1 MPRSPLLRRALVMG
15 AAVIALVVAGVVSER
30 RGRADNVPYVPRSPD
45 EIVERLPLGRESAT
59 ELELLQKAAA
69 AAPSDP
75 AHAAAFAERCIRES
89 RRTGDPRYL
98 GRARAALAPFWNDPA
113 APPRIVL
120 LRATIK
126 QSLHDFSGALADL
139 DALALA
145 KTGEGDPQV
154 ALTRGVVLYV
164 MGRYA
169 EARAS
174 CNALRSP
181 SSGLAFAVCRATV
194 DSVTGKS
201 KEAYASLSAFTS
213 RTADDEASRAERA
226 WALSTLGEIAVR
238 AGNDGAAER
247 HLRAALEADPDD
259 LYTRAALS
267 DLLLDLDRPGE
278 VPAVVGARTEDDG
291 LLLRLAIAEA
301 RSKSKLAK
309 EHRELLAQR
318 HEASLARGDVVH
330 RREQARFELELQG
343 HEARALEIALA
354 NFEVQKEP
362 WDLRLVLETALAARR
377 PETARV
383 ALAFLAT
390 SGAEEPRLRALAARF
405 PK

>member
-1 MPRSPLLRRALVMG
+1 MRRALIMS

-45 EIVERLPLGRESAT
+45 EIVERLPLGRVSAT
-59 ELELLQKAAA
+59 ELELLRKAAA
-69 AAPSDP
+69 ASPADP

-98 GRARAALAPFWNDPA
+98 GQARASLSPFWNDPA
-113 APPRIVL
+113 APSRIVL

-126 QSLHDFSGALADL
+126 QSLHDFAGALADL
-139 DALALA
+139 DALA
-145 KTGEGDPQV
+145 KIDDSDPQV

-164 MGRYA
+164 TGRYS

-174 CNALRSP
+174 CNALRGP
-181 SSGLAFAVCRATV
+181 SAGLAFAVCRATIE
-194 DSVTGKS
+194 SVTGKA
-201 KEAYASLSAFTS
+201 KDAYASLSAFTS
-213 RTADDEASRAERA
+213 RTADEAPPSERA

-238 AGNDGAAER
+238 AGNDAAAER
-247 HLRAALEADPDD
+247 HLKMAVEADPDD

-267 DLLLDLDRPGE
+267 DLLLDVGRPGE
-278 VPAVVGARTEDDG
+278 VAAVVGARTEDDG

-301 RSKSKLAK
+301 RSKSRLAK
-309 EHRELLAQR
+309 QHHVRLAAR
-318 HEASLARGDVVH
+318 HAASLARGDVVH
-330 RREQARFELELQG
+330 RREQARFELELE
-343 HEARALEIALA
+343 HDAPRALDLALA

-362 WDLRLVLETALAARR
+362 WDVRLVLESAMAAGR
-377 PETARV
+377 PEAARV
-383 ALAFLAT
+383 AVAFLAT